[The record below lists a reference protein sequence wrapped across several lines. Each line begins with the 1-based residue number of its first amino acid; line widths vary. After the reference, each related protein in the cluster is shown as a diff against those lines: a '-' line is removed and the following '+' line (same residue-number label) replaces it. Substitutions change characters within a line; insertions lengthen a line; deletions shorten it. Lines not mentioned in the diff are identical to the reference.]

1 LSLVIPFFSDFFL
14 CQLRS
19 TYWLAM
25 SNISQKIIENHH
37 LYKRDFIWRHTKNPY
52 EIMIAEFMLQRTK
65 ADQVVPV
72 YANFLKK
79 YPDIKSLSKSDI
91 EDIKKIIRP
100 LGLHWRSA
108 HFKKAAEYIIA
119 EYNSNIP
126 SIREE
131 LLTIP
136 GIGDYVASVI
146 SAVAFSKNTFIVD
159 SNIARVLNRYF
170 GLALTGEIRRNKKII
185 ELSGELFGQ
194 CNCEPKELLF
204 AIIDFSALVCTPLK
218 PKHEI
223 CPLKDDCKSL
233 SNNMIKLY

>member
-1 LSLVIPFFSDFFL
+1 
-14 CQLRS
+14 
-19 TYWLAM
+19 M
-25 SNISQKIIENHH
+25 SNISQEIIENHH
-37 LYKRDFIWRHTKNPY
+37 LYKRDFRWRHTKDPY

-79 YPDIKSLSKSDI
+79 YPDIKSLSKADI

-108 HFKKAAEYIIA
+108 HFKKAAEYIIG
-119 EYNSNIP
+119 EYNGNIP
-126 SIREE
+126 HTREE
-131 LLTIP
+131 LLEIP
-136 GIGDYVASVI
+136 GVGDYVASVI
-146 SAVAFSKNTFIVD
+146 LTVAFSKNNSIVD

-170 GLALTGEIRRNKKII
+170 GLDLTGETRRNKKII
-185 ELSGELFGQ
+185 ELSNELFSH

-204 AIIDFSALVCTPLK
+204 AIIDFSALVCIPLK

-223 CPLKDDCKSL
+223 CPLKDDCKFYIR
-233 SNNMIKLY
+233 NR

>member
-1 LSLVIPFFSDFFL
+1 
-14 CQLRS
+14 
-19 TYWLAM
+19 M

-37 LYKRDFIWRHTKNPY
+37 LYKRDFIWRHTNDPY

-79 YPDIKSLSKSDI
+79 YPDIKSLSKADI
-91 EDIKKIIRP
+91 TDIAKIIRP

-108 HFKKAAEYIIA
+108 HFKKAAEYIIS

-126 SIREE
+126 STREE
-131 LLTIP
+131 LLKIP
-136 GIGDYVASVI
+136 GVGDYVAGVI
-146 SAVAFSKNTFIVD
+146 LAVSFSKKAPIVD

-170 GLALTGEIRRNKKII
+170 GMDLEGEIRRNKKIV
-185 ELSGELFGQ
+185 EKADELFSH
-194 CNCEPKELLF
+194 CNCDPKELLF

-218 PKHEI
+218 PRHDT
-223 CPLKDDCKSL
+223 CPFKDDCRLYIK
-233 SNNMIKLY
+233 NMLFGL